1 MMDRELL
8 RLYFICGSEDA
19 KGEPLETIREA
30 LEGGV
35 TIFQLREKG
44 THPLEGEALI
54 RFASDIKAI
63 CKEHDVP
70 FIVNDDWKLAE
81 AVDADGIHLG
91 QDDMAVSDLPE
102 YFDDKIIGLSV
113 RDAAELE
120 VSSLEKVDYVGTGPV
135 FTTPSKADAGAAI
148 GIEGLVEMRRLIGDT
163 PMVAIGGINETNYK
177 ACLDSGAD
185 GISLISAIAWAE
197 DVKGAA
203 SGFLDG

>member
-1 MMDRELL
+1 MDRELL

-19 KGEPLETIREA
+19 KGDAVETIREA

-35 TIFQLREKG
+35 TMFQLREKG
-44 THPLEGEALI
+44 IHPLEGEALVQ
-54 RFASDIKAI
+54 FASEIKKL
-63 CKEHDVP
+63 CREYGVP

-91 QDDMAVSDLPE
+91 QDDMAVADLPE

-120 VSSLEKVDYVGTGPV
+120 VSSLENVDYIGTGPV
-135 FTTPSKADAGAAI
+135 FSTPSKADAGTAI
-148 GIEGLVEMRRLIGDT
+148 GVEGLVEMRRMIGDM
-163 PMVAIGGINETNYK
+163 PMVAIGGIDLTNYK
-177 ACLDSGAD
+177 SCMDSGAD

-197 DVKGAA
+197 DIKGVI
-203 SGFLDG
+203 SEFLDG